1 MPKIAG
7 GIVGTPTTPFTP
19 DNRVD
24 FGTFEKQV
32 NFLIEKGAAML
43 AHPMNIGEAPNLRLD
58 ERQELIRCLV
68 KAAAGRV
75 PVLIHVSAAGTDQVM
90 DLATYS
96 ERAGA
101 AGVVVMPPY
110 HWKPGRAALLSHFRA
125 TGSSV
130 QVAFLA
136 YNNPPA
142 VQVEIGS
149 DVVAELIEAL
159 PNFLGMK
166 DASYNIKYFTEVCQV
181 TSSARPGFAVFT
193 GTEYLLP
200 SMALGG
206 SGTFS
211 ACAEVAPRLIREL
224 YEACA
229 KQEYGRARP
238 LQYRVGQLLRVLMV
252 NYPATIKY
260 AMELLGRQV
269 GQTRLPILPLSD
281 EAKAKT
287 REALQKLG
295 ILESEPHGW

>member
-1 MPKIAG
+1 MPKIVG

-24 FGTFEKQV
+24 FGIFEKQV
-32 NFLIEKGAAML
+32 NFLIEKGVAML

-58 ERQELIRCLV
+58 ERRDLVQRLV

-110 HWKPGRAALLSHFRA
+110 HWKPARAALLGHFRA
-125 TGSSV
+125 VGSSV

-142 VQVEIGS
+142 VQVEIGP

-166 DASYNIKYFTEVCQV
+166 DASYNMKYFTEVCEV
-181 TSSARPGFAVFT
+181 TSGARPGFAVFT

-211 ACAEVAPRLIREL
+211 ACAEVAPRLVGDL
-224 YEACA
+224 YEACVR
-229 KQEYGRARP
+229 QEYQKARA
-238 LQYRVGQLLRVLMV
+238 LQYKVGRLLRVLMT

-260 AMELLGRQV
+260 AMELMGRPV
-269 GQTRLPILPLSD
+269 GPTRLPILPLTD
-281 EAKAKT
+281 EAKEKA

-295 ILESEPHGW
+295 ILEQEPHGW

>member
-1 MPKIAG
+1 MPKIVG

-32 NFLIEKGAAML
+32 NFLIGKGVAML

-58 ERQELIRCLV
+58 ERRELIQYLV

-90 DLATYS
+90 DLAADS
-96 ERAGA
+96 EKAGA
-101 AGVVVMPPY
+101 GGVVVMPPY
-110 HWKPGRAALLSHFRA
+110 HWKPARAALLGHFRA
-125 TGSSV
+125 VGSSV

-159 PNFLGMK
+159 PNFVGMK
-166 DASYNIKYFTEVCQV
+166 DASYNMKYFTEVCQV
-181 TSSARPGFAVFT
+181 ASSARPGFAVFT

-229 KQEYGRARP
+229 KQEYERARP
-238 LQYRVGQLLRVLMV
+238 LQYRVGRLLSVLMV

-260 AMELLGRQV
+260 AMELLGRPV

-287 REALQKLG
+287 REDLQKLG
-295 ILESEPHGW
+295 VLEQEPHGW